1 MVFPQVLP
9 TSSLWLAWKILI
21 SHGSS
26 CLKELVF
33 RSKSKINWDTNIF
46 YPPHK
51 ITWYKCHEVK
61 LRGGGCSRSL
71 LNEYDRHKRKRMGR
85 YRDLV
90 QDSVIVAG
98 SAEVLKG
105 GNGQALQSSNKLCLG
120 LISKRSLHQLSLL
133 EDK

>member
-1 MVFPQVLP
+1 
-9 TSSLWLAWKILI
+9 
-21 SHGSS
+21 
-26 CLKELVF
+26 
-33 RSKSKINWDTNIF
+33 
-46 YPPHK
+46 
-51 ITWYKCHEVK
+51 
-61 LRGGGCSRSL
+61 
-71 LNEYDRHKRKRMGR
+71 MGR